1 MINFFQYI
9 NKSKYTF
16 FFFFLIIIFFFRGV
30 NLYFS
35 LSYYPWYYE
44 WQHIPIFLEIQRNDY
59 DFLLEHGNR
68 NQYQIFTKILY
79 LFFFKIFNNIW
90 YPKFSTIALQI
101 IPSLTLAL
109 LATTLFFN
117 KIKSVILFVILIIAL
132 CVPASLANFYHF
144 SESHF
149 YFQLLLIILFFLNY
163 KNNFNSSIVFIS
175 YSVLL
180 ITFMAFNMAALS
192 ISVFLTFIIFFLLK
206 FAFSF
211 RAKFFYYFLFFCITL
226 VMYYYVNLELKVSSI
241 YNTSDHA
248 DFEIRK
254 FAYTFLKGLFH
265 QNMLVV
271 GLVFFLILL
280 STPNRQSVK
289 RLFLNDFTLIILIYL
304 VVILSSISF
313 GKGKIYDRY
322 KDILQFGSVLSIF
335 LLNEIN
341 IGKLKIIKFIVLV
354 NVIYNFAHFEKKV
367 FINSKISKN
376 YDLSISRYAISLDD
390 KILSDDQNNNVLH
403 YLAQRF
409 PKSIQLSYSNKILKF
424 KELQTKHKLHNK

>member
-1 MINFFQYI
+1 MINFFQCI

-44 WQHIPIFLEIQRNDY
+44 WQHIPIFLEMQRNDY

-117 KIKSVILFVILIIAL
+117 KIKSVILFIILIIAL

-149 YFQLLLIILFFLNY
+149 YFQLLLVILFFLNY

-180 ITFMAFNMAALS
+180 IAFMAFNMAALS
-192 ISVFLTFIIFFLLK
+192 ISVFLTFIIFFFLK

-254 FAYTFLKGLFH
+254 FTYTFLKGLFH

-280 STPNRQSVK
+280 STPNRQSIK

-304 VVILSSISF
+304 VVILASISF

-322 KDILQFGSVLSIF
+322 KDILQFGSVLSVF

-354 NVIYNFAHFEKKV
+354 NVIYNFAHFQKKV

-409 PKSIQLSYSNKILKF
+409 PESIQLSYSNKILKF